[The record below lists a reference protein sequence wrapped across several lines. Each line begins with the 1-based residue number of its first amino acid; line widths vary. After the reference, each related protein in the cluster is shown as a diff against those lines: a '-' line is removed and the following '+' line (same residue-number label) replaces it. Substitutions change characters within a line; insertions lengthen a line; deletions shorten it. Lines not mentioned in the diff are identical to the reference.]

1 MSGFVPLMW
10 VVWAVLV
17 LIVLALKIYSDRLSR
32 DEDDQIV
39 LDSAFDHVKA
49 EQAAIVAKVNKIEPV
64 RKITMW
70 LAVVMTVV
78 VIGYYIIDIVNQFK

>member
-1 MSGFVPLMW
+1 MTGFVPVMW
-10 VVWAVLV
+10 VIWGVLV

-64 RKITMW
+64 RKIMMW

-78 VIGYYIIDIVNQFK
+78 VIGYYIMDIVNQFK